1 MKFLLGDCS
10 FSTMACEY
18 SHRKEDAPLCRRWQK
33 GLCIGAVGNTCK
45 FRHFYNE
52 NDKDSLQG
60 RQSEELGL
68 RQVVNYSSPY
78 KVKILREV
86 SRQRKEEVDLETGRR
101 RSWVETT
108 EFDVFDLTGDT
119 PVKQIRSLAPR
130 SPSISNYCGIS
141 KGFLGVSPDPCLDE
155 SVIIISP
162 SSPLPRA
169 RRTSRRRSISTMLT
183 DQLRM

>member
-10 FSTMACEY
+10 HGAFACEY
-18 SHRKEDAPLCRRWQK
+18 SHRKEDAPLCRTWQK
-33 GLCIGAVGNTCK
+33 GLCIGSVGNTCK

-52 NDKDSLQG
+52 NDSSQQG

-119 PVKQIRSLAPR
+119 PVKQIRSPAPL
-130 SPSISNYCGIS
+130 SPSISNCGTS
-141 KGFLGVSPDPCLDE
+141 NGFLGVSLPPCLEE

-162 SSPLPRA
+162 SPAPPRA
-169 RRTSRRRSISTMLT
+169 RKKSRRRSISTLLT
-183 DQLRM
+183 EQLRI

>member
-78 KVKILREV
+78 KVKLLREV

-108 EFDVFDLTGDT
+108 EFDVLDLTGDT
-119 PVKQIRSLAPR
+119 PVKQIRSPAPL
-130 SPSISNYCGIS
+130 SPSISNCGTS
-141 KGFLGVSPDPCLDE
+141 NGFLGVSSNLGLEE

-162 SSPLPRA
+162 SSTARA
-169 RRTSRRRSISTMLT
+169 RKESRRRSISTMLT
-183 DQLRM
+183 EQLRI

>member
-10 FSTMACEY
+10 HSAFACEY
-18 SHRKEDAPLCRRWQK
+18 SHRKEDAPLCRTWQK
-33 GLCIGAVGNTCK
+33 GLCIGSVGNTCK

-52 NDKDSLQG
+52 NDEDSLQG
-60 RQSEELGL
+60 RQSEELGE
-68 RQVVNYSSPY
+68 RQTVNYSSPY

-101 RSWVETT
+101 RSWVETK
-108 EFDVFDLTGDT
+108 EFDVLDLTGDT